1 MTKILQG
8 LLLTILLIGSN
19 ACEEK
24 LQSNKSIQIAFMA
37 DVHLNDIYG
46 EFQDCDYKGVVNPAN
61 GKFVIARTMEAQLN
75 STRIFN
81 ENYFAFLAALDD
93 VVKRNIKFVVLPGD
107 FSDDGQPFNVRGLKK
122 ILDSYSDKYG
132 IKFIATTGNHDPVRP
147 FAMDAGKKDFLGA
160 GGKPQVIMSAD
171 SLYVPLSE
179 EENPVVVTKDICRM
193 GYEEVITTLG
203 DFGFF
208 PKKEDLYWETP
219 FTSYT
224 HNDYAFDKAFKQS
237 SLNNRNYS
245 IPPFNTSIP
254 DVSYLVEPVR
264 GVWFLAI
271 DANVYVPNDNVETDS
286 LNADNYEGAS
296 AGYSNVL
303 THKKHFNTSIPDVS
317 YLVEPVRGVWFLAI
331 DANVYV
337 PNDNVETDSLNA
349 DNYEG
354 ASAGYSNVLTHKKHL
369 IKWVKKVSSEADRL
383 GKTLIVFSHY
393 PMIDFNDDASPHIKN
408 LMGEGKMQLHRV
420 PDEDVARTFAEAGIK
435 LHFGGH
441 MHINDTGIRKYE
453 NGTGL
458 VNVQIPSLAA
468 YIPAY
473 KILTVKNK
481 NLMEVETVV
490 IDSVPRFK
498 ELFPIYEQ
506 EYLYLK
512 KSGTKDI
519 WNKDI
524 LSAATYHEFTNW
536 HLKELV
542 RLRFLKKDWPAEFRD
557 FLLNATGKELLNY
570 TNSTAVDSSLFEN
583 WTGFDM
589 IFDFY
594 RLRSADKLAI
604 KDIGLDR
611 IKQYQIIIESL
622 LQNQKDSNSLTNKVQ
637 NDFYEFAEIFHHFLN
652 GAPADHFQID
662 LKNAELVDLVE

>member
-8 LLLTILLIGSN
+8 LLLVILLIGSN
-19 ACEEK
+19 ACEQNTQVNE
-24 LQSNKSIQIAFMA
+24 SIQIAFLA

-46 EFQDCDYKGVVNPAN
+46 EFQDNDYKGVVNPAN

-81 ENYFAFLAALDD
+81 ENYFAFLTALDD

-122 ILDSYSDKYG
+122 ILDSYSDKCG

-147 FAMDAGKKDFLGA
+147 FAMDAGKKDFLGK
-160 GGKPQVIMSAD
+160 GGKPQAIMSAD
-171 SLYVPLSE
+171 GLHVPLSS
-179 EENPVVVTKDICRM
+179 EENSVVVTKDICRM
-193 GYEEVITTLG
+193 GYKEVITTLG

-224 HNDYAFDKAFKQS
+224 YNDYVFDKAFEQS

-271 DANVYVPNDNVETDS
+271 DANVYVPNENAEADS
-286 LNADNYEGAS
+286 LNPDNYEGAS
-296 AGYSNVL
+296 
-303 THKKHFNTSIPDVS
+303 
-317 YLVEPVRGVWFLAI
+317 E
-331 DANVYV
+331 
-337 PNDNVETDSLNA
+337 
-349 DNYEG
+349 
-354 ASAGYSNVLTHKKHL
+354 GYSNVLTHKKHL
-369 IKWVKKVSSEADRL
+369 VNWVKKVSAEADRL

-393 PMIDFNDDASPHIKN
+393 PMIDFNDDASMHIKN
-408 LMGEGKMQLHRV
+408 LIGERKMQLHRV
-420 PDEDVARTFAEAGIK
+420 PDEDVARTFAQAGIK

-441 MHINDTGIRKYE
+441 MHINDTGIRKFDD
-453 NGTGL
+453 GTGL

-473 KILTVKNK
+473 KILTVKNR

-506 EYLYLK
+506 EYSYLK
-512 KSGTKDI
+512 KVGAKDI

-524 LSAATYHEFTNW
+524 LSATTYHEFTNW

-557 FLLNATGKELLNY
+557 FLLNATGRELLNY
-570 TNSTAVDSSLFEN
+570 TNSTAADSSLFEN

-604 KDIGLDR
+604 KDIGVDR

-622 LQNQKDSNSLTNKVQ
+622 IHGKNDSNSLIDEVQ
-637 NDFYEFAEIFHHFLN
+637 NDFYEFAAIFNHFLN

-662 LKNAELVDLVE
+662 LKNTMLKDLVE

>member
-8 LLLTILLIGSN
+8 LLLAILLIGSN
-19 ACEEK
+19 ACEQEP
-24 LQSNKSIQIAFMA
+24 QANESIQIAFMA
-37 DVHLNDIYG
+37 DVHLSDIYG
-46 EFQDCDYKGVVNPAN
+46 EFQDSDYRGVLNPAN

-132 IKFIATTGNHDPVRP
+132 INFIATTGNHDPVRP
-147 FAMDAGKKDFLGA
+147 FAMDAGKKDFLGE
-160 GGKPQVIMSAD
+160 GGKPQVIMSTD
-171 SLYVPLSE
+171 RLYIPLSS

-193 GYEEVITTLG
+193 GYKEVITTLG

-224 HNDYAFDKAFKQS
+224 YNDYDFDKAFEQA
-237 SLNNRNYS
+237 SLNKRNYS
-245 IPPFNTSIP
+245 IPPFKASIP
-254 DVSYLVEPVR
+254 DVSYLVEPEKDL
-264 GVWFLAI
+264 WFLAI
-271 DANVYVPNDNVETDS
+271 DANVYVPNK
-286 LNADNYEGAS
+286 NAEADFMNPDNYQGS
-296 AGYSNVL
+296 S
-303 THKKHFNTSIPDVS
+303 T
-317 YLVEPVRGVWFLAI
+317 
-331 DANVYV
+331 
-337 PNDNVETDSLNA
+337 
-349 DNYEG
+349 
-354 ASAGYSNVLTHKKHL
+354 GYSNVLTHKKHL
-369 IKWVKKVSSEADRL
+369 ISWVKKVSTEADRL

-393 PMIDFNDDASPHIKN
+393 PMIDFNDDASSHIKN

-420 PDEDVARTFAEAGIK
+420 PGEDVARTFSQAGIK

-441 MHINDTGIRKYE
+441 MHINDTGIRKFKD
-453 NGTGL
+453 GTGL

-473 KILTVKNK
+473 KILTVKNR

-498 ELFPIYEQ
+498 EIFPIYEQ
-506 EYLYLK
+506 EYAYLK
-512 KSGTKDI
+512 RVGAKDI
-519 WNKDI
+519 WNKNI
-524 LSAATYHEFTNW
+524 LSATTYHEFTNW

-542 RLRFLKKDWPAEFRD
+542 RLRFLKKDWPVKFRD
-557 FLLNATGKELLNY
+557 FLLNATGKKLLNY
-570 TNSTAVDSSLFEN
+570 TNSIVADSSLFEK

-622 LQNQKDSNSLTNKVQ
+622 LRSSNDSNSLNNEVQ
-637 NDFYEFAEIFHHFLN
+637 NDFYEFAEIFHHFLT
-652 GAPADHFQID
+652 GAPADHFQIN
-662 LKNAELVDLVE
+662 LKNTELVDLLE

>member
-1 MTKILQG
+1 MIKILQG
-8 LLLTILLIGSN
+8 LLLAILLIGSN
-19 ACEEK
+19 ACEQKPQPNE
-24 LQSNKSIQIAFMA
+24 SIQIAFMA

-46 EFQDCDYKGVVNPAN
+46 EFQDSDYKGILNPAN
-61 GKFVIARTMEAQLN
+61 GKFVIARSMKAQLN

-81 ENYFAFLAALDD
+81 ENYFAFLAALND

-122 ILDSYSDKYG
+122 ILDSYADKYG
-132 IKFIATTGNHDPVRP
+132 INFIATTGNHDPVRP
-147 FAMDAGKKDFLGA
+147 FAMDAGKKDFLGK
-160 GGKPQVIMSAD
+160 GGKAQVIMSAD
-171 SLYVPLSE
+171 SLYVPLSS

-193 GYEEVITTLG
+193 GYKEVITTLG

-208 PKKEDLYWETP
+208 PKKQDLYWETP

-224 HNDYAFDKAFKQS
+224 YDDYAFDKAFEQS

-254 DVSYLVEPVR
+254 DVSYLVEPVKDL
-264 GVWFLAI
+264 WFLAI
-271 DANVYVPNDNVETDS
+271 DANVYIPNENAETDS
-286 LNADNYEGAS
+286 NNSDNYNGS
-296 AGYSNVL
+296 STGYSNVL
-303 THKKHFNTSIPDVS
+303 THK
-317 YLVEPVRGVWFLAI
+317 R
-331 DANVYV
+331 
-337 PNDNVETDSLNA
+337 
-349 DNYEG
+349 
-354 ASAGYSNVLTHKKHL
+354 HL
-369 IKWVKKVSSEADRL
+369 INWVKKVSTEADRL
-383 GKTLIVFSHY
+383 GKVLIVFSHY
-393 PMIDFNDDASPHIKN
+393 PMIDFNDDASLHIKN
-408 LMGEGKMQLHRV
+408 LMGEGKMQLHRL
-420 PDEDVARTFAEAGIK
+420 PGEDVARTFAQAGIK

-441 MHINDTGIRKYE
+441 MHINDTGIRKFE
-453 NGTGL
+453 DGTGL

-473 KILTVKNK
+473 KILTVKNR

-506 EYLYLK
+506 EYAYLK
-512 KSGTKDI
+512 SVGAKDI

-542 RLRFLKKDWPAEFRD
+542 RLRFLKKDWPAKFSD
-557 FLLNATGKELLNY
+557 FLLNATGKDLLNY
-570 TNSTAVDSSLFEN
+570 TNSTAADSSPIDN

-622 LQNQKDSNSLTNKVQ
+622 LRRHKDSNSLTDEVQ
-637 NDFYEFAEIFHHFLN
+637 NDFYEFAEIFNHFLT
-652 GAPADHFQID
+652 GAPTDHFQVNLENTEI
-662 LKNAELVDLVE
+662 VDLQE

>member
-1 MTKILQG
+1 MIKILQG
-8 LLLTILLIGSN
+8 LLLAILLIGSN
-19 ACEEK
+19 ACEQKPQPNE
-24 LQSNKSIQIAFMA
+24 SIQIAFMA

-46 EFQDCDYKGVVNPAN
+46 EFQDSDYKGIQNPAN
-61 GKFVIARTMEAQLN
+61 GKFVIARSMKAQLN

-81 ENYFAFLAALDD
+81 ENYFAFLAALND

-122 ILDSYSDKYG
+122 ILDSYADKYG
-132 IKFIATTGNHDPVRP
+132 INFIATTGNHDPVRP

-171 SLYVPLSE
+171 SLYVPLSS

-193 GYEEVITTLG
+193 GYKEVITTLG

-224 HNDYAFDKAFKQS
+224 YDDYAFDKAFKQS

-254 DVSYLVEPVR
+254 DVSYLVEPVKDF
-264 GVWFLAI
+264 WFLAI
-271 DANVYVPNDNVETDS
+271 DANVYVPNGNAETDS
-286 LNADNYEGAS
+286 KNSDNYDGS
-296 AGYSNVL
+296 S
-303 THKKHFNTSIPDVS
+303 T
-317 YLVEPVRGVWFLAI
+317 
-331 DANVYV
+331 
-337 PNDNVETDSLNA
+337 
-349 DNYEG
+349 
-354 ASAGYSNVLTHKKHL
+354 GYSNVLTHKKHL
-369 IKWVKKVSSEADRL
+369 INWVKKVSTEADRL
-383 GKTLIVFSHY
+383 GKVLIVFSHY
-393 PMIDFNDDASPHIKN
+393 PMIDFNDDASLYIKN
-408 LMGEGKMQLHRV
+408 LMGEGKMQLHRL
-420 PDEDVARTFAEAGIK
+420 PGEDVARTFAQAGIK

-441 MHINDTGIRKYE
+441 MHINDTGIRKFE
-453 NGTGL
+453 DGTGL

-473 KILTVKNK
+473 KILTVKNR

-506 EYLYLK
+506 EYAYF
-512 KSGTKDI
+512 KSVGAKDI

-524 LSAATYHEFTNW
+524 LSATTYHEFTNW

-542 RLRFLKKDWPAEFRD
+542 RLRFLKKDWPIKFRD
-557 FLLNATGKELLNY
+557 FLLKATGKELLEY
-570 TNSTAVDSSLFEN
+570 SGSSVTDSDLFKN

-594 RLRSADKLAI
+594 RLRSADKLAV
-604 KDIGLDR
+604 KDIGIDR
-611 IKQYQIIIESL
+611 IKQYQIIIDSL
-622 LQNQKDSNSLTNKVQ
+622 LKSHHDSKYLADDIQ
-637 NDFYEFAEIFHHFLN
+637 NDFYEFAEIFNHFLT
-652 GAPADHFQID
+652 GAPADHFQIN
-662 LKNAELVDLVE
+662 LENTEIVDLQE

>member
-1 MTKILQG
+1 MTKILQC
-8 LLLTILLIGSN
+8 LLLAILLIGSN

-24 LQSNKSIQIAFMA
+24 LQTNESIQIAFMA

-171 SLYVPLSE
+171 SLYVPLSA

-224 HNDYAFDKAFKQS
+224 YNDYAFDKAFDQS

-245 IPPFNTSIP
+245 IPPFNASIP

-271 DANVYVPNDNVETDS
+271 DANVYVPNN
-286 LNADNYEGAS
+286 NA
-296 AGYSNVL
+296 
-303 THKKHFNTSIPDVS
+303 
-317 YLVEPVRGVWFLAI
+317 
-331 DANVYV
+331 
-337 PNDNVETDSLNA
+337 ETDSLNA

-506 EYLYLK
+506 EYSYLK

-524 LSAATYHEFTNW
+524 LSATTYHEFTNW

-583 WTGFDM
+583 WTGFGM